1 MRRLLGLIA
10 SPMRQNTTDSGDNPI
25 TQNSYFTTYNDSP
38 TKGDKNFKDRC
49 KHYGISLKQQ
59 LCRNQSHPGKE
70 NELEQHL
77 NDISK
82 SIQRQINQA
91 SLNPRDI
98 EKYANEIVVKLDDN
112 SIYEEAKDYIYCCI
126 LLSKHMT
133 NEDTIVNYMGLTNQT
148 RGIVDLQRTN
158 SRQPSP
164 AETKSMT
171 SHELRVLLLDIL
183 NKDQKKALA
192 ESLGTLS
199 TNYMVTNSNWEE
211 QRTIANAIKDGKFGS
226 DADVLKALATSL
238 GSMGIADWKAQQD
251 IAQAINTDKFGLD
264 ADALKALATSLSSM
278 KITNSAAKV
287 IIAKAIENGK
297 FGTTLDAL
305 DSLATYLNEN
315 DIRKN
320 IIIVPEPELNLFI
333 HGYLSESKFKNLGKY
348 LLDDQNNN
356 PDKILLDKISAYL
369 ENKYTS
375 PIMFFN
381 DINNIRSFPLL
392 IRKMAIEILGKMQNI
407 MNNDATTIVNLINR
421 RSLGRDPMI
430 FTAWGNCLKTMNM
443 DGITNKEAQLGIVGA
458 LLHHK
463 FGEASANALIVL
475 EAILGK
481 MNTADVSIQ
490 NEFVRMINKRQYNLN
505 RAMLPILAGHI
516 LCKIIDNKA
525 RISIAKSIFEEK
537 WGARSTLSLPIL
549 KLFTEIVAELNLG
562 NSQLKANIIDFI
574 DNKQTQGLRPIPNTG
589 NVNNGE
595 AVSDNESVIAINI
608 FIKYVRS
615 HWLVG
620 DDFFAYR
627 DIRVSTNEDGSE
639 KYFHGDIDI
648 TDTNIEPT
656 AKPGLAF
663 GFVYDLAG
671 KAELLI
677 VYNDITDG
685 LDDNTKQERL
695 RGFFSPY
702 AIYIGCLRNVR
713 VFNLQSNNGY
723 IAEMRLDIPNHYP
736 RFPAWLRLAIDCNKF
751 NLNDY
756 TDRHLIQF
764 ALDLAN
770 LAQEPLNSLPDKPA
784 NEPPYSELVK
794 QVIQRLVTLEGDFIF
809 LDSDR
814 QKDAQIKDR
823 INASFQPFDECNKT
837 TIDGFWS
844 QLSTPQEKAKLI
856 FLVGQIAKKGA
867 LGYHIVDQETGI
879 DKNQANVFFY
889 CLATYY
895 TEKLLSEKD
904 SNLVGVSDLHDGL
917 KVGTCIEA
925 LTNTFSIAN
934 GGLQSVWSKRAI

>member
-1 MRRLLGLIA
+1 MRGLLGLVA
-10 SPMRQNTTDSGDNPI
+10 SLMRQNTTDSGDNPI
-25 TQNSYFTTYNDSP
+25 TQNSYFTTYNDNP
-38 TKGDKNFKDRC
+38 TKDDKNLKDRC
-49 KHYGISLKQQ
+49 KYYGISLKQR
-59 LCRNQSHPGKE
+59 LCRNQSHPDKE
-70 NELEQHL
+70 NELVQHL
-77 NDISK
+77 NGISK
-82 SIQRQINQA
+82 SIQHQINQA
-91 SLNPRDI
+91 SLHFGDI
-98 EKYANEIVVKLDDN
+98 ERYAGEIVEKLSDC
-112 SIYEEAKDYIYCCI
+112 SRYEEAKDYIYCCI

-238 GSMGIADWKAQQD
+238 GSMGITDWKAQQD

-348 LLDDQNNN
+348 LLDDHQNNN

-375 PIMFFN
+375 PIMFFY
-381 DINNIRSFPLL
+381 DINNIRRFPLL
-392 IRKMAIEILGKMQNI
+392 IRKMAIEILGKIPTI
-407 MNNDATTIVNLINR
+407 MNNDATTIVNLIDCCF
-421 RSLGRDPMI
+421 LGRHPMI

-443 DGITNKEAQLGIVGA
+443 DGITNTEAQLNIVGA

-475 EAILGK
+475 KTILGK
-481 MNTADVSIQ
+481 MNIEDVSIQ
-490 NEFVRMINKRQYNLN
+490 RRFVRMVNERQYNLN

-549 KLFTEIVAELNLG
+549 KLFTEIVAELAYTPDTQN
-562 NSQLKANIIDFI
+562 KIISFI
-574 DNKQTQGLRPIPNTG
+574 SKETAQIAAIENFKQ
-589 NVNNGE
+589 
-595 AVSDNESVIAINI
+595 
-608 FIKYVRS
+608 YVRS

-620 DDFFAYR
+620 NDFFAYR
-627 DIRVSTNEDGSE
+627 DIRVDSTNEDGYE

-685 LDDNTKQERL
+685 LDDNTKQEHL

-702 AIYIGCLRNVR
+702 ASHAIIYMGCLRNVR